1 MKKIIILLIV
11 FIPAMVFGQQFPF
24 MEGYNINPFI
34 LSPAYAG
41 IHNAKRVFVD
51 YRSDWTGIDGGPR
64 TYELSYNDKIGKV
77 GFGGRFIYDKTDIFK
92 QTIILGTYSYEVN
105 IAREHYINFALSL
118 GFFRNSIDLAKYFN
132 DPNYVQ
138 DRALLY
144 GQQESKIKFATD
156 ISALYRYRQIEAG
169 ILFSNVMFGTVKY
182 ANADMT
188 YKPLKNF
195 LIHATYLF
203 DINPDWSLATTTILR
218 GGENVPMIF
227 EIMPTI
233 SWNKRIWANVL
244 FRTWGIFGAGAG
256 VEVVDGV
263 LLNYSYNMSTN
274 VALNTFGSH
283 QVTLGVRIFN
293 PPRNKPAQVTK

>member
-51 YRSDWTGIDGGPR
+51 YRSDWTGLDGGPR

-105 IAREHYINFALSL
+105 IARDHYINFALSL

-144 GQQESKIKFATD
+144 GQQDSKIKFATD

-182 ANADMT
+182 ANSDMT

-195 LIHATYLF
+195 LIHGTYLF
-203 DINPDWSLATTTILR
+203 DMNPDWSLATTTILR
-218 GGENVPMIF
+218 GGEKVPMIF

-233 SWNKRIWANVL
+233 TWNKRIWANVL

-293 PPRNKPAQVTK
+293 PPKNKPAKVTK

>member
-51 YRSDWTGIDGGPR
+51 YRSDWTGLDGGPR

-105 IAREHYINFALSL
+105 IAKDHYINFALSL

-144 GQQESKIKFATD
+144 GQQDSKIKFATD

-182 ANADMT
+182 ANSDMT

-218 GGENVPMIF
+218 GGEHVPMIF

-233 SWNKRIWANVL
+233 TWNKRIWANAL

-256 VEVVDGV
+256 VEIVDGV

-293 PPRNKPAQVTK
+293 PPKNKPAQVTK

>member
-51 YRSDWTGIDGGPR
+51 YRSDWTGLDGGPR

-105 IAREHYINFALSL
+105 IARDHYINFALSL

-144 GQQESKIKFATD
+144 GQQDSKIKFATD

-182 ANADMT
+182 ANSDMT

-195 LIHATYLF
+195 LIHGTYLF

-218 GGENVPMIF
+218 GGEHVPMIF

-233 SWNKRIWANVL
+233 TWNKRIWANVL

-293 PPRNKPAQVTK
+293 PPKNKPAKVTK